1 MTSWLPQALSKSSL
15 WAGHASSIAPSSL
28 STRLACWIASGASLA
43 ISAAQAWAS
52 AKVPMRFAI
61 PVCSA
66 ISAVSFSAL
75 SSIARARPCPT
86 NDDSRR
92 MLQLSRARPYF
103 DVGNWK
109 KASGATTRRSHCMAS
124 CKPAPMA
131 GPLIAPTT
139 GIGEASIALCSSMS
153 RSG

>member
-1 MTSWLPQALSKSSL
+1 M
-15 WAGHASSIAPSSL
+15 
-28 STRLACWIASGASLA
+28 ACWIASGASLA

>member
-1 MTSWLPQALSKSSL
+1 MGRPRFLD
-15 WAGHASSIAPSSL
+15 
-28 STRLACWIASGASLA
+28 
-43 ISAAQAWAS
+43 SAVVVEHPLGVLDSQWCQPGDLGGQAWAS